1 MENIIIEQLKQAK
14 AACRQMQNIDRET
27 KEKALKRISHALLH
41 QMNVILEANQK
52 DIDHAK
58 DNGISDAMVDRLR
71 LTEERIEAIAKDILK
86 VIQLDDP
93 IGSVVREIHRPN
105 NLIIKQIR
113 IPIGVIGIIY
123 ESRPNVTVDIA
134 SLCIKTNNVCV
145 LKGGKEAIHSNKALV
160 KVIQEAIKG
169 ILPDHCVTLIETVE
183 RKDIDFVIQAHDYID
198 VVIPRGSAG
207 LIQYV
212 VEHATVPVI
221 ETGAGICH
229 LYVDQYADIQMAL
242 DIAYN
247 GKIQRPSVCN
257 AIETILVHQNIAD
270 IFLPALK
277 EAFAGKVQ
285 FYVDDYSSQYLPGQ
299 KSTEKN
305 YATEY
310 DDYICNIKVVKDVD
324 EAIEHIYQYST
335 KHSEAIVSKDY
346 ELAEYFMDSLDSAC
360 VYHNA
365 YTRFSDGG
373 EFGFGAEVGIST
385 QKLHARGPLGLQE
398 ITSTKYKIYG
408 HGQVRK

>member
-299 KSTEKN
+299 
-305 YATEY
+305 
-310 DDYICNIKVVKDVD
+310 
-324 EAIEHIYQYST
+324 
-335 KHSEAIVSKDY
+335 
-346 ELAEYFMDSLDSAC
+346 
-360 VYHNA
+360 
-365 YTRFSDGG
+365 
-373 EFGFGAEVGIST
+373 
-385 QKLHARGPLGLQE
+385 
-398 ITSTKYKIYG
+398 
-408 HGQVRK
+408 